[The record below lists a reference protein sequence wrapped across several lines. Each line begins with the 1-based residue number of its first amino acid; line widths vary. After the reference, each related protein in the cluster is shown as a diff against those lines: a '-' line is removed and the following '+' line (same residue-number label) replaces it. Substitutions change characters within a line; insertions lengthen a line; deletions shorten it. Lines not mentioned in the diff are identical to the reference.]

1 MALNKQKTIAD
12 VKGSLINCKDFN
24 PCPMCYGCRNF
35 TTNRVRCVNKC
46 GVNEKFDTCNTN
58 RHRPDLLARMIT
70 KERIVVKS
78 VPNRTSQSDGRETKA
93 S

>member
-1 MALNKQKTIAD
+1 MRNKQKTAAE
-12 VKGSLINCKDFN
+12 VKGALINCKDFD

-35 TTNRVRCVNKC
+35 TTNRVKCINKC
-46 GVNEKFDTCNTN
+46 GVNEKFDTCNVS

-78 VPNRTSQSDGRETKA
+78 VPNRITQSESQSTET
-93 S
+93 